1 MDDDFVVDSESTEK
15 ARSITGELR
24 KIVYDRLSRPFD
36 VFARESFFLSRA
48 SSPLDQLTEDGIPV
62 RDIRDDVSDFEI
74 VLAVTRYTDRSV
86 RAIYMG
92 EKMLPVPLLPAHGAL
107 MNVMRAG
114 SFDDAPYRWFD
125 FMESFLRFPRN
136 EKQERGD
143 DLAAAKVGDISW
155 EAANQSFFD
164 GLSQFLAARISG
176 VAWLRRQGGSGSG
189 GGGIP
194 PTPGGGSSSG
204 QWWTALTKAKD
215 LSLYYAGTHAVRYP
229 PNYLSGTTAP
239 PTPFPIFL
247 PMGTC
252 YLGADAGPGGN
263 VVWDSAVITVPSQ
276 TPSFATSKF

>member
-1 MDDDFVVDSESTEK
+1 MNDDFVIDSESTK
-15 ARSITGELR
+15 RARSITGELR
-24 KIVYDRLSRPFD
+24 EILYSRTSHPFD
-36 VFARESFFLSRA
+36 VFVRKSDSILRRI
-48 SSPLDQLTEDGIPV
+48 SSPLDQLAEDGIPV

-74 VLAVTRYTDRSV
+74 VSTEARYAGRSV

-92 EKMLPVPLLPAHGAL
+92 DNALPVPLLPPHGAL
-107 MNVMRAG
+107 MNVVRLAY
-114 SFDDAPYRWFD
+114 SDVRPSSRVEFL
-125 FMESFLRFPRN
+125 ELLLRFPEN

-143 DLAAAKVGDISW
+143 RVAAGTMGDISW
-155 EAANQSFFD
+155 ETANQSFFD
-164 GLSQFLAARISG
+164 GLSDFLAARISG
-176 VAWLRRQGGSGSG
+176 VPWLRRQQGSGRG
-189 GGGIP
+189 GF
-194 PTPGGGSSSG
+194 PTTPSGGSSSG
-204 QWWTALTKAKD
+204 QWWTALTKGKN

-263 VVWDSAVITVPSQ
+263 VVWDTAVITVPSQ

>member
-1 MDDDFVVDSESTEK
+1 MNDEFVVDFESTEK
-15 ARSITGELR
+15 ARSITDELR
-24 KIVYDRLSRPFD
+24 TRAYDRAPHRFD
-36 VFARESFFLSRA
+36 VFERDIFVRRE
-48 SSPLDQLTEDGIPV
+48 SSPLDQLTEDAIPV

-74 VLAVTRYTDRSV
+74 VVTVAHYSRHPV
-86 RAIYMG
+86 RAIFMG
-92 EKMLPVPLLPAHGAL
+92 ENSLPVPLLPAPGVLNAIRPMFFYDPL
-107 MNVMRAG
+107 
-114 SFDDAPYRWFD
+114 YRWFD
-125 FMESFLRFPRN
+125 FMESYLRFPQD
-136 EKQERGD
+136 EKQEPED
-143 DLAAAKVGDISW
+143 ILAGKVGDIDW
-155 EAANQSFFD
+155 ETANKSFFD

-176 VAWLRRQGGSGSG
+176 VAWLRRQRASSSG

-204 QWWTALTKAKD
+204 QWWTALTKGKN

>member
-1 MDDDFVVDSESTEK
+1 MDDDFVVDFKSTER

-24 KIVYDRLSRPFD
+24 AIVYDRPSYPFD
-36 VFARESFFLSRA
+36 VFARESDLILRRM

-62 RDIRDDVSDFEI
+62 RDIRDDVSDFEV
-74 VLAVTRYTDRSV
+74 VLAAARYTRRPV
-86 RAIYMG
+86 RAIFMG
-92 EKMLPVPLLPAHGAL
+92 ENSLPVPLLPAPGLLNAL
-107 MNVMRAG
+107 RPAFF
-114 SFDDAPYRWFD
+114 SDPPYRWFD
-125 FMESFLRFPRN
+125 FMESYLRFPQN

-143 DLAAAKVGDISW
+143 ISAAGKVGDIDW
-155 EAANQSFFD
+155 ETANKSFFD

-176 VAWLRRQGGSGSG
+176 VEWLRRKGGSGSG

-204 QWWTALTKAKD
+204 QWWTALTKGKD

-239 PTPFPIFL
+239 PIPFPIFL
-247 PMGTC
+247 PTGTC

-263 VVWDSAVITVPSQ
+263 VVWDTAVITVPSH